1 MCYVVR
7 CALDRNANAVGLGRR
22 FIAAQLAQCGLAS
35 SDGAVTYLD
44 DVLLATSELLAN
56 AVKFG
61 DGELDLCLQVHRD
74 EIKVQVA
81 DDNPAQATRRSPEV
95 FDESGRGLALV
106 EAVATRWGQER
117 RGTGKAVWCS
127 FSLPPGRNFTGDC
140 GKY

>member
-1 MCYVVR
+1 MCYVAR
-7 CALDRNANAVGLGRR
+7 CALDRDTNAVGIGRR
-22 FIAAQLAQCGLAS
+22 FIAAQLARCGLVP
-35 SDGAVTYLD
+35 SDGTVAYLD

-74 EIKVQVA
+74 EINVQVT

-95 FDESGRGLALV
+95 FDENGRGLALV

-127 FSLPPGRNFTGDC
+127 FSLPSGKDFAGDC
-140 GKY
+140 GRL